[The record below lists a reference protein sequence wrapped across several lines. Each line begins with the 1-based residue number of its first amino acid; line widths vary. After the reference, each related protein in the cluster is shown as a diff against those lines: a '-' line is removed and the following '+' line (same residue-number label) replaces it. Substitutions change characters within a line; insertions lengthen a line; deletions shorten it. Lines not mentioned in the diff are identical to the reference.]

1 MTAPRLET
9 FRAMVARNPGNPLAR
24 FGLANEAYKERLY
37 EEARENYEAY
47 LAVSDDEGNAYGKL
61 AEVLQALGQ
70 TADARTAYLRGIEA
84 ARRFGHP
91 GMVSDFEARIE
102 ELDAEAR

>member
-1 MTAPRLET
+1 MTASRLDT
-9 FRAMVARNPGNPLAR
+9 FRAMVAKNPKNPLAR
-24 FGLANEAYKERLY
+24 FGLANEAYKEQLH

-61 AEVLQALGQ
+61 GEVLQALGRP
-70 TADARTAYLRGIEA
+70 AEARAVYARGIDA

-91 GMVSDFEARIE
+91 GMVSDLEARIE
-102 ELDAEAR
+102 ELDAEAL

>member
-1 MTAPRLET
+1 MSASRLDT
-9 FRAMVARNPGNPLAR
+9 VRAMVARNHGNPLAR

-47 LAVSDDEGNAYGKL
+47 LAASDDEGNAYGKL
-61 AEVLQALGQ
+61 GEVLHALG
-70 TADARTAYLRGIEA
+70 RTAEARAAYQRGIEA

-91 GMVSDFEARIE
+91 GMVGEFESRIE
-102 ELDAEAR
+102 ELDAEA